1 MPGRYDIQLRQG
13 DTYDE
18 TYTVVDTLLTGYTAL
33 MQIRDSAGEVKVTC
47 SSADG
52 TLLIDVQMFIVAPSE
67 TLNTVLTPVITAAQ
81 TAALNSGV
89 YYYDLQVTAPN
100 GAVKTLLAGTVTVD
114 ADITRLP

>member
-1 MPGRYDIQLRQG
+1 MPGRYDISLRQG

-33 MQIRDSAGEVKVTC
+33 MQIRDSSGVVRVTC
-47 SSADG
+47 SSADA
-52 TLLIDVQMFIVAPSE
+52 TLLIAVGATD
-67 TLNTVLTPVITAAQ
+67 TVLTPVITAVQ

-100 GAVKTLLAGTVTVD
+100 GSVKTLLAGTVTVD
-114 ADITRLP
+114 ADVTRAV